1 MQKISGYAPQDETA
15 DSLPDLTPFMT
26 APWTRYITQPLFIA
40 ILITCLATSVLVAIS
55 NFNDEL
61 SWRALILLAF
71 IISLET
77 IYTTFWLR
85 DPDRRLMSN
94 IAYRAAELVVILL
107 ITRVFTWA
115 VAGNWPT
122 GARLRDIQETP
133 IELFD
138 PFFIVAFILMI
149 FVWQQASI
157 MAELFNRLA
166 ISEAEASFQALPYS
180 ARKAIAEDRPARLFR
195 AGLVRE
201 FFQRWIWGGVAL
213 AVFTALA
220 TLDLAAARAGSLSNL
235 VTMGMR
241 PELLAALVGYFIVG
255 FWLLS
260 QARLAMLN
268 ARWLADDVIKDETL
282 ASAWRRR
289 SLWVLLGIALLAAF
303 IPIGSTLPIGR
314 ILDAVV
320 YGVVYGA
327 GVIFYV
333 VTFLFITLLAFL
345 GRTQEGV
352 ETEDLLMD
360 DMVAEPPPP
369 PPPPQPPSE
378 ATTLLLGMIFWS
390 VMLTVTIVALVFYLR
405 ERGYTFNARLLRQ
418 LWRDFVAW
426 VSQIGLGLRLKVD
439 NLWPT
444 GSLRRKGQENT
455 AVSDSDTLPWWQRLW
470 PGRLSPRERIRYYY
484 LALVRQASQAGVER
498 QQHQTPLE
506 YEQPLHETW
515 PETDAEVDAMTQA
528 FLHARYSR
536 QPVADDEAINV
547 EATWKALKPRL
558 KRPSAPDPS
567 VVGEA
572 EHGEQGEGEQP
583 DQQ

>member
-1 MQKISGYAPQDETA
+1 MYQKSGYAPRDETA
-15 DSLPDLTPFMT
+15 DFLPDLTPFMT
-26 APWTRYITQPLFIA
+26 APWTRYVTQPFFIA
-40 ILITCLATSVLVAIS
+40 ILITCLAASALVAIS
-55 NFNDEL
+55 NFNDEVT
-61 SWRALILLAF
+61 WRALILLAF
-71 IISLET
+71 IIALES

-94 IAYRAAELVVILL
+94 VAYRAAELVIILL

-122 GARLRDIQETP
+122 AARLRDIQESP

-157 MAELFNRLA
+157 LAEIFNQLA
-166 ISEAEASFQALPYS
+166 ISEAEASFHALPFS

-213 AVFTALA
+213 AVFTSLA
-220 TLDLAAARAGSLSNL
+220 TLDLAAVRAGSWSNL

-268 ARWLADDVIKDETL
+268 ARWLAEDVIKDETL
-282 ASAWRRR
+282 ASIWRRR

-303 IPIGSTLPIGR
+303 VPIGSTLPIGR
-314 ILDAVV
+314 ILDVV
-320 YGVVYGA
+320 VFGVVYVA
-327 GVIFYV
+327 GVIFYL
-333 VTFLFITLLAFL
+333 VTFLFIALLSLF
-345 GRTQEGV
+345 GRTPEGV
-352 ETEDLLMD
+352 DTEDLLMD
-360 DMVAEPPPP
+360 DMVSEPPPP
-369 PPPPQPPSE
+369 APPPQPPSE

-390 VMLTVTIVALVFYLR
+390 IMLTVTIVALVFYLR

-418 LWRDFVAW
+418 LWQDFVAW
-426 VSQIGLGLRLKVD
+426 LGQMGLGLRLKVED
-439 NLWPT
+439 LWPAA
-444 GSLRRKGQENT
+444 GLRRKQRKET
-455 AVSDSDTLPWWQRLW
+455 ADFESDTIPWWQRLW

-484 LALVRQASQAGVER
+484 LALVRQASAAGVER

-515 PETDAEVDAMTQA
+515 PETDREVDAMTQA

-536 QPVADDEAINV
+536 QPVDDDEASNV
-547 EATWKALKPRL
+547 ETTWKALKPRL
-558 KRPSAPDPS
+558 KRPSIPDPS
-567 VVGEA
+567 VAGEA
-572 EHGEQGEGEQP
+572 EHGEQGESEQA
-583 DQQ
+583 DEQ